1 MATTYTLISS
11 VAVGAGGTSD
21 IEFTSIPNTYT
32 DLQLFFSTRDNSS
45 GSSGNNIVIKLNGSA
60 SLLDEKA
67 ILGTGTSVLPLSN
80 SDSAIIYVYGDTSLA
95 TSNTFGN
102 TSLYITNYAG
112 SNFKSISIDG
122 VTENNATAA
131 LQLISSALF
140 KSTSAVTS
148 ITLSAYNFASF
159 VQHSTADLYG
169 ISNA

>member
-1 MATTYTLISS
+1 MATTYTLIQTIT
-11 VAVGAGGTSD
+11 VGSGGTAE
-21 IEFTSIPNTYT
+21 IEFTSIPSTYT
-32 DLQLFFSTRDNSS
+32 DLNLVFSTRDNSS

-80 SDSAIIYVYGDTSLA
+80 EDSAIIYVYGDTSLA

-102 TSLYITNYAG
+102 TSLYIPNYTS

-122 VTENNATAA
+122 VTENNANAA
-131 LQLISSALF
+131 LQFINGALF
-140 KSTSAVTS
+140 KSTSAITS
-148 ITLSAYNFASF
+148 ITLAAYNFASF
-159 VQHSTADLYG
+159 VQYSTADLYG